1 MRMSVVE
8 FGKKIFRS
16 TKGQG
21 GRVHF
26 DHRAFRVR
34 LSFCC
39 AVGGLALILSIS
51 FPPFSAKQQAN
62 QPVWRLQSSGVLAKL
77 NAIHFVDR
85 LRGWAAG
92 NIGTVLVTADGGE
105 KWRRVALPEYERR
118 EPVLDVWVFDGERGC
133 LLGEY
138 GVFDRR
144 PEIEPGKRVFL
155 LRSENG
161 GASWEQNE
169 FARLP
174 VKPARKKPA
183 RENDTDKDPDKDKE
197 RDKPEVYPDPVL
209 LRMFFLNKQ
218 VGWACGELGAIQT
231 TTDGGA
237 TWRMLQTGSLRIF
250 YAVTAVD
257 EKQIWIA
264 GAAGLVLHTVD
275 GGQNWGEQ
283 PSGVT
288 QALRAIRFV
297 DARLGWAAGAN
308 GTILSTTNGG
318 TRWQK
323 QDSGTSATLNDL
335 FFVSAREG
343 WAAGDR
349 GTLLH
354 TTDGGAT
361 WQDESLNTHANLNRL
376 FFIAPNCGWA
386 VGGNGVIFSFKE

>member
-1 MRMSVVE
+1 VIES
-8 FGKKIFRS
+8 GKKNFRPA
-16 TKGQG
+16 KGQRRG
-21 GRVHF
+21 GHF
-26 DHRAFRVR
+26 DYWRARR
-34 LSFCC
+34 SLCR
-39 AVGGLALILSIS
+39 AVGGLALILIIS
-51 FPPFSAKQQAN
+51 FPPFSANQQTAR
-62 QPVWRLQSSGVLAKL
+62 PEWRLQSSGVLAKL

-85 LRGWAAG
+85 LRGWAVG
-92 NIGTVLVTADGGE
+92 NTGTVLVTYDGGE

-118 EPVLDVWVFDGERGC
+118 EPVLDVWVFDGQRGC

-138 GVFDRR
+138 DVFDRR

-174 VKPARKKPA
+174 VKPAKKRPA
-183 RENDTDKDPDKDKE
+183 KENDADKNTDK
-197 RDKPEVYPDPVL
+197 DKPEVYPDPVL

-218 VGWACGELGAIQT
+218 VGWACGELGAIQAT
-231 TTDGGA
+231 SDGGA
-237 TWRMLQTGSLRIF
+237 TWRMLLTGSLRIF
-250 YAVTAVD
+250 YDLTAVD
-257 EKQIWIA
+257 EKQIWVA
-264 GAAGLVLHTVD
+264 GAAGIVMHTAD
-275 GGQNWGEQ
+275 GGQNWNEQ

-297 DARLGWAAGAN
+297 DAKLGWAAGAN

-318 TRWQK
+318 NRWQK
-323 QDSGTSATLNDL
+323 QDAGTSVTLNDI
-335 FFVSAREG
+335 FFVSPREG

-361 WQDESLNTHANLNRL
+361 WQDESLKTHANLNRL
-376 FFIAPNCGWA
+376 FFIAPDRGWA
-386 VGGNGVIFSFKE
+386 VGGNGAIFSFHE